1 MDLKRIANIYT
12 LKGIIYENS
21 LSLYP
26 KRYKM
31 TNLSKIIKEKRKIT
45 GLTQQ
50 DLALKSGLGLRLIRE
65 IEQGKTTMR
74 MDKVNQLLALFGME
88 LTPAPK
94 TRNYE

>member
-1 MDLKRIANIYT
+1 
-12 LKGIIYENS
+12 
-21 LSLYP
+21 
-26 KRYKM
+26 M
-31 TNLSKIIKEKRKIT
+31 TALAKIIKEKRKAK

-50 DLALKSGLGLRLIRE
+50 DLALKSGLGLRLVRE

-94 TRNYE
+94 IKDHE

>member
-1 MDLKRIANIYT
+1 LIK
-12 LKGIIYENS
+12 S

-26 KRYKM
+26 IRYKM
-31 TNLSKIIKEKRKIT
+31 TALAKIIREKRKAK

-50 DLALKSGLGLRLIRE
+50 DLALKSGLGLRLVRE
-65 IEQGKTTMR
+65 IEQGKTSMR

-94 TRNYE
+94 IKDHE